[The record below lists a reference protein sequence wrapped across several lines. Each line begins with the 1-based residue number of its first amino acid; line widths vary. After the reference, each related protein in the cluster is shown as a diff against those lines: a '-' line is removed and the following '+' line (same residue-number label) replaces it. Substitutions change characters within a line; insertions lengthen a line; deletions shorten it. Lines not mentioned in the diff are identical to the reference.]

1 MSSHFLAI
9 DFGTTS
15 TKSALIDL
23 ECGTFVGVD
32 RRTPQS
38 APAPTKT
45 QTVTAAHDVSGR
57 HELSLDELLRRFDAI
72 CHAAWQTHEFDGIV
86 LCSEMHG
93 FVLVGPDGTPQT
105 NYVSWLDAR
114 SLERIDGDS
123 THDLVIERLGD
134 LFRSLTGMRP
144 RPGFPLLNIAHTCR
158 TGEVSVEEAWALSL
172 PLALARLSH
181 DGFAG
186 ADLVEHPTMLAAMAM
201 ADVESGSIPSDPL
214 LECIRVI
221 GGCQIQ
227 LGTPC
232 TEATISG
239 HWPGPQGLVPIYAG
253 VGDHQ
258 CSVLGA
264 GPFPILDANLNLGT
278 GSQVSI
284 IDGPVSQAFERR
296 PYFEGRM
303 LTAVTHIPA
312 GRALNEFIGFLEDIA
327 HFAGTTGDFWQALGS
342 VTPQQISQA
351 HLQMDLSVFEGAR
364 GWRNGGSIAGITEG
378 SLTVQSYLAGV
389 LGAFVQ
395 QYVDVL
401 AELDPQTQLRRL
413 ILSGGIA
420 RQLPQLQQILAEL
433 TSYSTTPAADL
444 DESLLGLRALALR
457 AAGRADTVADAWD
470 LFGRQCHQDPP
481 AES

>member
-1 MSSHFLAI
+1 
-9 DFGTTS
+9 
-15 TKSALIDL
+15 
-23 ECGTFVGVD
+23 
-32 RRTPQS
+32 
-38 APAPTKT
+38 
-45 QTVTAAHDVSGR
+45 
-57 HELSLDELLRRFDAI
+57 
-72 CHAAWQTHEFDGIV
+72 
-86 LCSEMHG
+86 
-93 FVLVGPDGTPQT
+93 
-105 NYVSWLDAR
+105 
-114 SLERIDGDS
+114 
-123 THDLVIERLGD
+123 
-134 LFRSLTGMRP
+134 
-144 RPGFPLLNIAHTCR
+144 
-158 TGEVSVEEAWALSL
+158 
-172 PLALARLSH
+172 
-181 DGFAG
+181 
-186 ADLVEHPTMLAAMAM
+186 
-201 ADVESGSIPSDPL
+201 
-214 LECIRVI
+214 
-221 GGCQIQ
+221 
-227 LGTPC
+227 
-232 TEATISG
+232 
-239 HWPGPQGLVPIYAG
+239 
-253 VGDHQ
+253 
-258 CSVLGA
+258 
-264 GPFPILDANLNLGT
+264 
-278 GSQVSI
+278 
-284 IDGPVSQAFERR
+284 
-296 PYFEGRM
+296 M

-342 VTPQQISQA
+342 VKPQQISQA

-457 AAGRADTVADAWD
+457 AAGRAATVADAWD